1 MRRSTASAGWQ
12 HANTSLEPV
21 VGNRGHLVLLADR
34 GASSSRRPSSSV
46 FRASVRSRR
55 MRSIARFRAVVTIH
69 AALVARRAV
78 AGPLLERGREGVL
91 HRVLGELEV
100 AEDADQDR
108 DRAAPFLPEQGLDG
122 HSCSTSGLISTE
134 PVSATGILDATSIA
148 WSRSSH
154 SATK

>member
-1 MRRSTASAGWQ
+1 M
-12 HANTSLEPV
+12 
-21 VGNRGHLVLLADR
+21 
-34 GASSSRRPSSSV
+34 
-46 FRASVRSRR
+46 RASVRSRR

-69 AALVARRAV
+69 ADGLRGVPSRGHFSTAV
-78 AGPLLERGREGVL
+78 AKASCTASSASSKSPRTRI
-91 HRVLGELEV
+91 RI
-100 AEDADQDR
+100 D